1 VKFLALILP
10 ILFFSCAHKG
20 AGYEDVR
27 PGEQGLN
34 SVILK
39 TDDETEGSREAIKQA
54 RAYCEELGRKTA
66 IVEEKT
72 KYIGEMPEE
81 NYKRLKRASK
91 AAGALGG
98 GVLSKRGDEAL
109 KDYSG
114 IPYQVEMKFRCEK
127 EAS

>member
-1 VKFLALILP
+1 MKYTSFLIP
-10 ILFFSCAHKG
+10 VLFLSCAHHKG

-34 SVILK
+34 AVILK
-39 TDDETEGSREAIKQA
+39 SEDETEGSRAAIKQA
-54 RAYCEELGRKTA
+54 RAYCEELGRKVA

-72 KYIGEMPEE
+72 TYIGEMSEE

-91 AAGALGG
+91 AAGSLGG
-98 GVLSKRGDEAL
+98 PVIGNRGDAAL

-127 EAS
+127 DS